1 MDRRRSHTHR
11 FFLAVFLLA
20 QATGFN
26 GEGASGTRRAI
37 EILAGQK
44 SIALIPPLQAAVTV
58 QGDALSAVD

>member
-1 MDRRRSHTHR
+1 MDRRRSHAHR

>member
-1 MDRRRSHTHR
+1 MDRRRSHAHR

-44 SIALIPPLQAAVTV
+44 SVALIPPVQAAVAIY
-58 QGDALSAVD
+58 GDTLSDFD

>member
-1 MDRRRSHTHR
+1 MDRRRAHTHR
-11 FFLAVFLLA
+11 IFLAVFLLA

-44 SIALIPPLQAAVTV
+44 SLALIPPLQAAVAV
-58 QGDALSAVD
+58 HGDTLSDLD